1 MKLVLIGAGSAQFGL
16 GTLGDFFQ
24 SEKLYGSE
32 IVLVDINGE
41 ALSVVHGKAKA
52 FLAEHPLPFT
62 VSATT
67 DRKLALAHADF
78 VIISIEVGN
87 RFKLWDEDWTIPQQ
101 YGIRQVYGEN
111 GGAGGVFHAL
121 RIAPVIMEICDDVA
135 AICPDAWV
143 FNYSNPMTAITTA
156 VLRKHPGLKFVGLCH
171 EVVSLERYL
180 PSILNTPFENLEL
193 RSAGL
198 NHFSVLLE
206 ARYRDSGKD
215 AYPDILEKA
224 PAFFERE
231 IGYSDILSYVMR
243 TGKAPRTEG
252 NSHRVVLDVDRSA
265 KSWSDRTLFKEIM
278 ETYKLMPVTVDSHF
292 GEYIPW
298 APEVVDHRGIKD
310 FYTLYQLELAQG
322 KPKIELRRDERMILI
337 IEGILDDSGYEEP
350 AVNVMN
356 NGLIG
361 KRSEW
366 KGTMECSLSRAS
378 AGNVRIHTSPLGAE
392 KEAKP
397 PLSGACPGVG
407 IPFIDELPSNIAVE
421 VPAKVHQ
428 SRLEPIAFPNYPK
441 GFAALLRNYCGV
453 YDLTADAVLTGKK
466 EYVVHALLANPAVG
480 KYRVVGELVDLM
492 IERQR
497 RWLGYLS

>member
-24 SEKLYGSE
+24 SEKLHGSE

-41 ALSVVHGKAKA
+41 ALSIVHDKAKA

-67 DRKLALAHADF
+67 DRKIALAHADF

-156 VLRKHPGLKFVGLCH
+156 VLRKHPDLKFVGLCH

-180 PSILNTPFENLEL
+180 PSILDTPFENLEL

-215 AYPDILEKA
+215 AYPDILKKA
-224 PAFFERE
+224 PDFFERE

-243 TGKAPRTEG
+243 TGQAPRTEG

-265 KSWSDRTLFKEIM
+265 KSWSDRALFKEIM

-310 FYTLYQLELAQG
+310 FYTLYQLELAQV
-322 KPKIELRRDERMILI
+322 KPKIELRRDERMVLI

-356 NGLIG
+356 DGL
-361 KRSEW
+361 
-366 KGTMECSLSRAS
+366 
-378 AGNVRIHTSPLGAE
+378 
-392 KEAKP
+392 
-397 PLSGACPGVG
+397 
-407 IPFIDELPSNIAVE
+407 IDELPSNIAVE
-421 VPAKVHQ
+421 VPAKVHR
-428 SRLEPIAFPNYPK
+428 SSLGPVAFPRYPK

-453 YDLTADAVLTGKK
+453 YDLTAEAVLTGKK

-480 KYRVVGELVDLM
+480 QYRVVGELVDLM